1 MFAIERLLRVN
12 GFMSSVVNPENEEE
26 PPSDAA
32 IVVKLMRLVENSDL
46 SFYQIASLMGTS
58 GTILSMWL
66 AGSAKPQPTNLD
78 EIERLLSPQ

>member
-1 MFAIERLLRVN
+1 
-12 GFMSSVVNPENEEE
+12 MSSVVNPENEEE

-78 EIERLLSPQ
+78 EIEKLLSPQ

>member
-78 EIERLLSPQ
+78 EIEKLLSPQ

>member
-1 MFAIERLLRVN
+1 
-12 GFMSSVVNPENEEE
+12 MSSAVNPENEEE

-78 EIERLLSPQ
+78 EIEKLLSPQ